1 MAKSLIAYNRNRVF
15 ELLREATSD
24 GLWQALTCGAFGIR
38 LSQRERQELAL
49 LFEAWHSRALGQV
62 MLRDAVLVDP
72 QRGQRVYSLLCAAHV
87 VSLTQLPG
95 EIVTASGEIASE
107 VVRQFGGPATAM
119 ALRAEAEGLQLCVVD
134 EPLNLPLPMAQI
146 EMLVPPLPRALREP
160 ELGFEQPM
168 GIRRWAAILLASAG
182 ALSLIVPLLMGH
194 IPAQA
199 AGLPLALLTL
209 ALLIGIQARWTGY
222 LGSLLIWSVANL
234 PGFHRDTLHLLWPA
248 IPLLSAG
255 LILLALDKQVR
266 AMWRWISRK
275 GLGIRD

>member
-1 MAKSLIAYNRNRVF
+1 VPKSLIAYNRNHVF
-15 ELLREATSD
+15 ELLREGTGD
-24 GLWQALTCGAFGIR
+24 GLWQALACGAFGMR
-38 LSQRERQELAL
+38 LSQGERQELAL

-72 QRGQRVYSLLCAAHV
+72 QRGQRLYSLLCAAHV
-87 VSLTQLPG
+87 VALIHLPG
-95 EIVTASGEIASE
+95 VMVSPSGEIAPE
-107 VVRQFGGPATAM
+107 AVRQFGGAATAL

-134 EPLNLPLPMAQI
+134 EPLNIPLPIAQI
-146 EMLVPPLPRALREP
+146 ESLVPPWPRAPREP
-160 ELGFEQPM
+160 ELRFEQP
-168 GIRRWAAILLASAG
+168 GGVRRWAAIILATAG
-182 ALSLIVPLLMGH
+182 ALSLIVPLLMGD

-209 ALLIGIQARWTGY
+209 ALLIGIQARWPGY

-234 PGFHRDTLHLLWPA
+234 PGFHRDTVHLLWPA
-248 IPLLSAG
+248 IPLLSVG
-255 LILLALDKQVR
+255 LILLALDQQIR